1 MFARCLSGLLL
12 IAAVGFAQQKPELT
26 GDYAGVLAPL
36 HVKLHLVAGHDG
48 TITGTVDSPDQ
59 NLYGLPCTNFHLNG
73 QSLSF
78 DVPMVHGT
86 WIGFVS
92 GDGSTLSGMWN
103 QGSPMPLNLTRVA
116 SATTAGAASSSA
128 APSQAGP
135 GEVKW
140 DDYVFKFNS
149 SETMAQVYEGGKVV
163 GTILTMN
170 GEQRVLPL
178 PGTDGDKLK
187 KSFEDYKAFAAR
199 SHSGNSSAGAATAAA
214 PPEPAAPA
222 MAAPSPAQPSPT
234 AVAATSSLSPIK
246 EVATPASAI
255 RFDEAAHTITV
266 PRPDGVT
273 VTFVGQD
280 VKIAGLHGRGYILR
294 HQKGT
299 AGRFFESNVEHSN
312 RVGGS
317 ISGGGV
323 EFLYETGGLI
333 YDSGMGSY
341 NLQENPQIRTAKQ
354 LSQVAVAAVADV
366 RQVPGHESFTPP
378 GYNTLKDISQYR
390 LRSDGSR

>member
-59 NLYGLPCTNFHLNG
+59 NLYGLQCTNFHLNG

-128 APSQAGP
+128 APSQPGP
-135 GEVKW
+135 SEVKW

-199 SHSGNSSAGAATAAA
+199 SHSGSSSGWSRNRSRTSRDCRSRDGGTIAHAA
-214 PPEPAAPA
+214 EPHGWSRNIVPF
-222 MAAPSPAQPSPT
+222 PCQGGRD
-234 AVAATSSLSPIK
+234 TSFGDPL
-246 EVATPASAI
+246 
-255 RFDEAAHTITV
+255 
-266 PRPDGVT
+266 
-273 VTFVGQD
+273 
-280 VKIAGLHGRGYILR
+280 
-294 HQKGT
+294 
-299 AGRFFESNVEHSN
+299 
-312 RVGGS
+312 
-317 ISGGGV
+317 
-323 EFLYETGGLI
+323 
-333 YDSGMGSY
+333 
-341 NLQENPQIRTAKQ
+341 
-354 LSQVAVAAVADV
+354 
-366 RQVPGHESFTPP
+366 
-378 GYNTLKDISQYR
+378 
-390 LRSDGSR
+390 

>member
-1 MFARCLSGLLL
+1 MLARRLSGLLL
-12 IAAVGFAQQKPELT
+12 IAALGFAQQKPDLT

-36 HVKLHLVAGHDG
+36 HVKLHLVASHDG

-59 NLYGLPCTNFHLNG
+59 NLYGLQCANFHING

-103 QGSPMPLNLTRVA
+103 HGSPMPLNLTRVA
-116 SATTAGAASSSA
+116 AAAAGTSSGAAS
-128 APSQAGP
+128 SQAGP

-140 DDYVFKFNS
+140 DDYVFKFNPS
-149 SETMAQVYEGGKVV
+149 GSMAQVYEGGKVV

-170 GEQRVLPL
+170 GQQQVLPL
-178 PGTDGDKLK
+178 PGTDADKLK

-199 SHSGNSSAGAATAAA
+199 SHSGSSQAGAVTAAA

-222 MAAPSPAQPSPT
+222 MAAPPMEPSPT
-234 AVAATSSLSPIK
+234 AVAATSSLSPVK

-255 RFDEAAHTITV
+255 RFDESAHTITV

-280 VKIAGLHGRGYILR
+280 VKIAGLYGRGFILR
-294 HQKGT
+294 HQKGSV
-299 AGRFFESNVEHSN
+299 GRFMESNVEHST
-312 RVGGS
+312 RAGGS

>member
-1 MFARCLSGLLL
+1 MLARRLSGLLL
-12 IAAVGFAQQKPELT
+12 IAALGFAQQKPDLT

-36 HVKLHLVAGHDG
+36 HVKLHLVASHDG

-59 NLYGLPCTNFHLNG
+59 NLYGLQCANFHING

-116 SATTAGAASSSA
+116 AAAAGTSNGAAS
-128 APSQAGP
+128 SQAGP

-140 DDYVFKFNS
+140 DDYVFKFNPS
-149 SETMAQVYEGGKVV
+149 GSMAQVYEGGKVV

-170 GEQRVLPL
+170 GQQQVLPL
-178 PGTDGDKLK
+178 PGTDADKLK

-199 SHSGNSSAGAATAAA
+199 SHSGSSQAGAATAAA

-222 MAAPSPAQPSPT
+222 MAAPPMEPSPT
-234 AVAATSSLSPIK
+234 AVAATSSLSPVK

-255 RFDEAAHTITV
+255 RFDESAHTITV

-280 VKIAGLHGRGYILR
+280 VKIAGLYGRGFILR
-294 HQKGT
+294 HQKGSV
-299 AGRFFESNVEHSN
+299 GRFMESNVEHST
-312 RVGGS
+312 RAGGS

>member
-1 MFARCLSGLLL
+1 MLARRLSGLLL
-12 IAAVGFAQQKPELT
+12 IAVLGFAQQKPELA

-36 HVKLHLVAGHDG
+36 HVKLHLVASHDG

-59 NLYGLPCTNFHLNG
+59 NLYGLQCTNFHISG

-92 GDGSTLSGMWN
+92 EDGSKLSGMWN
-103 QGSPMPLNLTRVA
+103 QGSPMPLNLTRVSTA
-116 SATTAGAASSSA
+116 AATSNGAAA
-128 APSQAGP
+128 SQAGP

-140 DDYVFKFNS
+140 DDYIFKFNPS
-149 SETMAQVYEGGKVV
+149 GTMAQVYEGGKVV

-170 GEQRVLPL
+170 GQQQVLPL
-178 PGTDGDKLK
+178 PGTDADKLK
-187 KSFEDYKAFAAR
+187 KSFEDYKVFAAR
-199 SHSGNSSAGAATAAA
+199 SHSESGSAGTATSAAS
-214 PPEPAAPA
+214 PGPSPPA
-222 MAAPSPAQPSPT
+222 MGAPSPTQPSPMT
-234 AVAATSSLSPIK
+234 MAATSSPSPVK

-255 RFDEAAHTITV
+255 RFDEATHSIIV

-273 VTFVGQD
+273 VTFVDQD
-280 VKIAGLHGRGYILR
+280 VKIAGFRRGSYILR
-294 HQKGT
+294 HQKGS
-299 AGRFFESNVEHSN
+299 AGRFFERTLGHSDAA
-312 RVGGS
+312 GGS
-317 ISGGGV
+317 LSGGGV
-323 EFLYETGGLI
+323 EFLREGGGII
-333 YDSGMGSY
+333 YDSGMGTNADMQVNSPV
-341 NLQENPQIRTAKQ
+341 LLAKQ

-378 GYNTLKDISQYR
+378 GYNTLKDVSQYR

>member
-1 MFARCLSGLLL
+1 MFACCLSGLLL
-12 IAAVGFAQQKPELT
+12 IAALGFAQQKPELT

-36 HVKLHLVAGHDG
+36 HVKLHLDTGHDG

-59 NLYGLPCTNFHLNG
+59 NLYGLQCTNFHING

-103 QGSPMPLNLTRVA
+103 QGSPVPLNLTRVA
-116 SATTAGAASSSA
+116 TASSSA
-128 APSQAGP
+128 AASQAGP

-140 DDYVFKFNS
+140 DDYVFKFNPS
-149 SETMAQVYEGGKVV
+149 GTMAQVYEGGKVV

-170 GEQRVLPL
+170 GEQRVVPL

-187 KSFEDYKAFAAR
+187 RSFEDYKAFAAR
-199 SHSGNSSAGAATAAA
+199 SHSGSSSAAATATTAAA
-214 PPEPAAPA
+214 PPAQPGPPP
-222 MAAPSPAQPSPT
+222 MAAPSPTQPSPA
-234 AVAATSSLSPIK
+234 AVAATSSLSPVK

-255 RFDEAAHTITV
+255 RFDEAAHAITV

-280 VKIAGLHGRGYILR
+280 VKIVGLHGRGYILR

-299 AGRFFESNVEHSN
+299 VGRFMESNVEHSN

-333 YDSGMGSY
+333 YDSGMGSSY
-341 NLQENPQIRTAKQ
+341 SLQENPQVRTAKQ